1 METLAA
7 LARRLETTNDLGD
20 IVRTMKTMAAASI
33 RQYELAVESLEG
45 YAETVRNGL
54 QAALREQPGT
64 VARSAPRRRLG
75 AIVFGSDQ
83 GMCGP
88 LNEQVTTFALES
100 VRRLKV
106 EPRNRFF
113 LAVGTRAAFGLEAS
127 GERLQGVRAL
137 PGSIDGI
144 TSAVGELLDEV
155 RQWEIEGLA
164 DHVIL
169 IHSRPRRGGA
179 ASRPHAVGLV
189 PLDRRWL
196 EDLGEKRWAGP
207 SLPMLLS
214 PPSRLVSGLVQHYL
228 FIMVYRAFA
237 ESLASE
243 QASRLNAMRAAEKN
257 IDERL
262 HDLTARYREE
272 RQAAITTELLD
283 IVTGFDALEGS
294 GRTT

>member
-1 METLAA
+1 METLAT
-7 LARRLETTNDLGD
+7 LARRIETTNELGD

-64 VARSAPRRRLG
+64 IARSAPRRRL
-75 AIVFGSDQ
+75 AVVVFGSDQ
-83 GMCGP
+83 GLCGP
-88 LNEQVTTFALES
+88 LNDQVTTFALEY

-106 EPRNRFF
+106 EREARFF
-113 LAVGTRAAFGLEAS
+113 MAVGMKAAVRLEAS
-127 GERLQGVRAL
+127 GERLQGVSAL
-137 PGSIDGI
+137 PASIDGI
-144 TSAVGELLDEV
+144 TGAVGELLEQVRRWEV
-155 RQWEIEGLA
+155 GGEA

-169 IHSRPRRGGA
+169 VHSRPRRGGM
-179 ASRPHAVGLV
+179 ASGPHAVGLV

-196 EDLGEKRWAGP
+196 EELGEKRWTGP
-207 SLPMLLS
+207 SLPMLLTAR
-214 PPSRLVSGLVQHYL
+214 PRLVSGLVSHYL
-228 FIMVYRAFA
+228 FIMAYRAFA

-243 QASRLNAMRAAEKN
+243 QASRLRAMRAAEKN

-294 GRTT
+294 K